1 MALAKTGGDVV
12 NCKLI
17 EDLLENNDA
26 KGLLHAVKKC
36 KEREVFDELLSFKYC
51 KETGTIFHAAA
62 KYLNV
67 RNMKILLEYFEEAIG
82 EEFFKFHVDEN
93 KDKSAR
99 SFFTIVCKHADK
111 QVIDFILDSYKPNV
125 NVYSKVMG
133 VSA

>member
-1 MALAKTGGDVV
+1 
-12 NCKLI
+12 
-17 EDLLENNDA
+17 
-26 KGLLHAVKKC
+26 
-36 KEREVFDELLSFKYC
+36 
-51 KETGTIFHAAA
+51 
-62 KYLNV
+62 
-67 RNMKILLEYFEEAIG
+67 MKILLEYFEETIG

-111 QVIDFILDSYKPNV
+111 QVIDFILDSYQPNV